1 MNGTLFTREEELAA
15 VIHGMRT
22 IAVMGIKDGKR
33 PDAPAY
39 GIPAMLAADGY
50 EIIGINPTLTEALG
64 RPTLAS
70 VGQLDRA
77 VDVLEVFRRSDAI
90 PELTDELLAMPADL
104 RPRTVWLQ
112 SGIRHDESAARLT
125 AAGMNV
131 VQDACLGVLA
141 RRYRART

>member
-22 IAVMGIKDGKR
+22 IAVMGLKDGKR

-39 GIPAMLAADGY
+39 GIPPMLAADGY
-50 EIIGINPTLTEALG
+50 EILGINPTLTEALG

-112 SGIRHDESAARLT
+112 SGIRHDESAARMT

-131 VQDACLGVLA
+131 VQDACLGERA
-141 RRYRART
+141 RRHRART